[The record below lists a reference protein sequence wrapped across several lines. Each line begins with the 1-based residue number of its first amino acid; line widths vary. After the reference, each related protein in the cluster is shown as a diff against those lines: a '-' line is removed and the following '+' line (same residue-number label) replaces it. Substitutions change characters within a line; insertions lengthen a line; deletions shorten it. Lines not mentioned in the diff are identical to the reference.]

1 MRQDFCLTK
10 VVEEDPVWCP
20 EGDCKVTLKKQ
31 QIPILIPHQQYALTA
46 AIFQPGDPA
55 KKAEIFSH
63 LREYYL
69 QLEIQTESS
78 GGLNQLAM

>member
-1 MRQDFCLTK
+1 MWDRIFAWQKWWRKTQSDAQSN
-10 VVEEDPVWCP
+10 
-20 EGDCKVTLKKQ
+20 CKVTLKKQ

-55 KKAEIFSH
+55 KKAEIFPH